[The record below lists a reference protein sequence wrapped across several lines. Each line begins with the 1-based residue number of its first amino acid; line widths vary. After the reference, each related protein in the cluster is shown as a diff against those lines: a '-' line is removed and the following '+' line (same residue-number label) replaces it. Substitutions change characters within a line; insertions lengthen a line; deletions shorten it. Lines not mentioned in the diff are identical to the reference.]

1 MRKISLALLILC
13 AALGAAGC
21 AKRTTHRYQVTEM
34 KQEKS
39 PDGRTVKETLKLKS
53 ENGTE
58 STVTTQ
64 PRQAT
69 EKGMGLPF
77 YPGAR
82 QKDDFTTGST
92 DKGDLVL
99 MVSFTTDD
107 SFEQVMAFYRKS
119 LKGFKES
126 EEKQI
131 NGSRFSGFRRPTPG
145 NNAAVVVESAPGKPT
160 SISMTVERQP
170 GK

>member
-1 MRKISLALLILC
+1 MRKISIALLIVC
-13 AALGAAGC
+13 IALGAAGC
-21 AKRTTHRYQVTEM
+21 AKKARVTSM
-34 KQEKS
+34 TQEKS
-39 PDGRTVKETLKLKS
+39 PSGAATND
-53 ENGTE
+53 
-58 STVTTQ
+58 TVTMKPEDGTGSTQ
-64 PRQAT
+64 PGEAT

-82 QKDDFTTGST
+82 QNDDFATGST

-99 MVSFTTDD
+99 MVSFATDD

-119 LKGFKES
+119 LKSFKES
-126 EEKQI
+126 EEKKI

-145 NNAAVVVESAPGKPT
+145 DNAAVVIESAPGKPT